1 MGVDYYYSC
10 IGSEIKRGSGN
21 QPLAISSIFG
31 WILSGCNET
40 ERNVHTNLN
49 STHVLRLNTENVIN
63 RSSFDKEPSELYF
76 NKVLYTENS
85 NKINEIKDDVI
96 LVLKGSV

>member
-31 WILSGCNET
+31 WILCGCNET
-40 ERNVHTNLN
+40 QGNVHTNLN
-49 STHVLRLNTENVIN
+49 STHVLRLNTENVI
-63 RSSFDKEPSELYF
+63 
-76 NKVLYTENS
+76 
-85 NKINEIKDDVI
+85 
-96 LVLKGSV
+96 KGTVMQII